1 MSALPRRFR
10 TMVEGG
16 RMIAFCDHPAIA
28 VRDLEKA
35 VAADPGALVE
45 PGQAR

>member
-1 MSALPRRFR
+1 
-10 TMVEGG
+10 
-16 RMIAFCDHPAIA
+16 MIAFCDHPAIA

-35 VAADPGALVE
+35 VATHLGTLVE